1 MEDNGVILNKRQK
14 ERVKKS
20 LGLPKHEKIILYAG
34 RLVEEKGLGYL
45 IKAFRMLLKKNPDCR
60 LVIAGDGDL
69 SKYIYESRY
78 CSKITFVGK
87 LPHKELYLL
96 YQIADIGV
104 LPSLM
109 EQCSYTVIEMLMFG
123 LPIIG
128 TTTPGISE

>member
-1 MEDNGVILNKRQK
+1 M
-14 ERVKKS
+14 
-20 LGLPKHEKIILYAG
+20 
-34 RLVEEKGLGYL
+34 

-128 TTTPGISE
+128 TTTPGISEMIEDGVHGYKVKIRKRIPEFKQTMQQCRIHC

>member
-1 MEDNGVILNKRQK
+1 MKNH
-14 ERVKKS
+14 S
-20 LGLPKHEKIILYAG
+20 LC
-34 RLVEEKGLGYL
+34 RSLVEEKGLGYL